1 MKKFK
6 RTICIVL
13 TIITCFSAFACSGS
27 CTESIVAGCTKFLFV
42 GLGNIKAGR
51 EEAEKQQKI
60 LDAIPVEVSGYKL
73 KVDLMRELTET
84 DNTWVPLRRGFYG
97 SLNYENKKAK
107 VVTEYDRVDGVY
119 FWKFSLTECVDD
131 EIIYEKSF
139 RVPKIFIQ
147 SVYAGLPDFNEN
159 RRALHSG
166 VLYCTNGVY
175 FLVEHLTEEW
185 RLGDEKH
192 YVSTKHFPPI
202 FYLIDFE
209 NESLFYAGYADN
221 WYEAVKKQDYCG
233 GLTVM
238 DFNIKIEKE

>member
-1 MKKFK
+1 MKKIK
-6 RTICIVL
+6 RIICIAL

-27 CTESIVAGCTKFLFV
+27 CAESIVAGCTKFLFV

-73 KVDLMRELTET
+73 KVDFERELIET
-84 DNTWVPLRRGFYG
+84 DNTWVPVGGGSSYD
-97 SLNYENKKAK
+97 SLNYENKKAMMMA
-107 VVTEYDRVDGVY
+107 EHDRVDGVH

-139 RVPKIFIQ
+139 KVPRIFIQ
-147 SVYAGLPDFNEN
+147 SVYARLPDFNEN
-159 RRALHSG
+159 RRALYSSI
-166 VLYCTNGVY
+166 LYCTNGVY

-192 YVSTKHFPPI
+192 YISTKHFPPI

-209 NESLFYAGYADN
+209 NINEYAEFIRSQN
-221 WYEAVKKQDYCG
+221 KK
-233 GLTVM
+233 
-238 DFNIKIEKE
+238 K